1 MLLMADWIELFS
13 SETAATIEGLTGQ
26 RPEISLKSK
35 ESAAD
40 ASSVVAP
47 IAIIEVSGSGELNG
61 KAAAAIPPMIGT
73 ALSDMML
80 GGEGE
85 SKEDM
90 DEGDMDAV
98 KEIVSN
104 IFGALSTTMKAQK
117 DFPEISF
124 KTEEIIFYKD
134 GESVALSGY
143 KTLLS
148 FQFSLG
154 IINGV
159 FMILLDDE
167 LSKLVEDSSN
177 DSKPT
182 NEESSVSAEMQ
193 DIDIKNINLIL
204 DVKLPLKVRIGSKKM
219 LLKDVL
225 AMDIGSVVELDQLAN
240 DPLEVLVDDKVVAYG
255 EVVIVDGNFGVQIT
269 HIGSKRETLEKLKG

>member
-1 MLLMADWIELFS
+1 MADWIELFS

>member
-1 MLLMADWIELFS
+1 MADWIELFS

-26 RPEISLKSK
+26 RPEVSLKSK

-61 KAAAAIPPMIGT
+61 KAAAAIPPMIDT